1 VNILVTG
8 HKGFIGK
15 LLFTTLQE
23 LGYNVFGL
31 DDEYLTQDDWFTS
44 LPIWLNALNPNAIFH
59 VGACSD
65 TLEQDVNYMMERNFE
80 STKILVDWCVRNS
93 VPIVYSS
100 SAANY
105 GTNNQFPANLYGWSK
120 YAAEQYLLAKGGL
133 ALRYFNVYGPGEDNK
148 GRMASVA
155 YQMMIKQQTNQEI
168 LLFPK
173 KPQRDFIYVKDV
185 IAANIHALDNYQKLR
200 GKFYEVGL
208 GQAHTFE
215 DVLDNLGIAYSYTS
229 EQAIPKGYQFY
240 TCCNKYKWM
249 PDWKP
254 KFTLKSGLEDYKS
267 NHFISGGMGQFSDAS
282 SMLNLNTVA

>member
-1 VNILVTG
+1 MKILVTG

-15 LLFTTLQE
+15 LLYITLQE
-23 LGYNVFGL
+23 LGYNVYGL
-31 DDEYLTQDDWFTS
+31 DDEYLSVDDWFTS

-80 STKILVDWCVRNS
+80 STKILVDWSFRNS
-93 VPIVYSS
+93 VPIIYSS

-105 GTNNQFPANLYGWSK
+105 GINNQFPSNLYGWSK

-133 ALRYFNVYGPGEDNK
+133 ALRYFNVYGPGEESK

-155 YQMMIKQQTNQEI
+155 YQMMLKQQDNQEI

-173 KPQRDFIYVKDV
+173 NPQRDFIYVKDV
-185 IAANIHALDNYQKLR
+185 VAANIHALVNYQKLS
-200 GKFYEVGL
+200 GSYYEVGL
-208 GQAHTFE
+208 GQAHSFE
-215 DVLDNLGIAYSYTS
+215 DVLNNLGIAYSYTS

-249 PDWKP
+249 ADWQP
-254 KFTLKSGLEDYKS
+254 KFTLQTGLEDYKS
-267 NHFISGGMGQFSDAS
+267 NHFISGGIGQFSDAS